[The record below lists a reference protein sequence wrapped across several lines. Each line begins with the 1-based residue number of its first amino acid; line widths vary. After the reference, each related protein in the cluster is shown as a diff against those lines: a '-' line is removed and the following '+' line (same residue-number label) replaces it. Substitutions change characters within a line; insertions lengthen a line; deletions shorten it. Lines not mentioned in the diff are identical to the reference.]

1 MEAIELM
8 VMQSEYHELPILWA
22 ECCIGPNAAIAAVKV
37 DHSKISARRR
47 CYPRL
52 RVNAPSAKA
61 SRFITDSSTLVQ
73 TDYVPA

>member
-22 ECCIGPNAAIAAVKV
+22 ECRIGPNAAIAAVKV

-47 CYPRL
+47 CYPQ
-52 RVNAPSAKA
+52 AESQCAKCK
-61 SRFITDSSTLVQ
+61 SKPFH
-73 TDYVPA
+73 Y